1 MSAIQQYKHLLYT
14 NAFGVAK
21 TIKELRNEN
30 KEAKQFFAQ
39 EKKIIKI
46 FFGKE

>member
-21 TIKELRNEN
+21 TIKQLRNEN
-30 KEAKQFFAQ
+30 KNRKQNNPVY
-39 EKKIIKI
+39 KKKRS
-46 FFGKE
+46 

>member
-21 TIKELRNEN
+21 TIKQLRDEN
-30 KEAKQFFAQ
+30 KNRKQNNSVY
-39 EKKIIKI
+39 KKKRS
-46 FFGKE
+46 